1 MRKWLEVLAV
11 AAFVLI
17 ALCGSPAGAQDI
29 VSAQTVSACGTPNN
43 TPVVGSSYPVTQDTT
58 GVLCT
63 SVGSGGGNV
72 TVAGP
77 LGSKVSA
84 SSVSVVVA
92 SDQGAITVKGATADG
107 VAATTNP
114 VLIAGTSDGTG
125 TGTTDVAQ
133 VSTAGALTVGGVTAN
148 TADAVATSSTNTSG
162 LSYIYGWNGTTWD
175 RLRDD
180 PNRELFVDLAT
191 NGVSA
196 FIGSPAD
203 AGGASTT
210 SLYTVN
216 LNEAFNGT
224 SWDRVRTA
232 GSASS
237 TGTGVLSV
245 EEDGRSFNNI
255 TTATTTTVK
264 SGAGYLHQVCINK
277 EVASGVI
284 AMFNNTA
291 GSGATIGTITN
302 PSVLI
307 QSSTCLT
314 YDLYFSTGLTIV
326 TTGAQ
331 DITVTYR

>member
-1 MRKWLEVLAV
+1 MRSRLIGLFAALILLAPFGMARAQTQPLV
-11 AAFVLI
+11 VSS
-17 ALCGSPAGAQDI
+17 CGSLTLTAT
-29 VSAQTVSACGTPNN
+29 ST
-43 TPVVGSSYPVTQDTT
+43 YPPSQDTT
-58 GVLCT
+58 GKLCT
-63 SVGSGGGNV
+63 SASGGGGSSNA
-72 TVAGP
+72 TIVAP
-77 LGSKVSA
+77 LGSQTTAA
-84 SSVSVVVA
+84 SVATTINGTVSVA
-92 SDQGAITVKGATADG
+92 GATADG
-107 VAATTNP
+107 VAATANP

-133 VSTAGALTVGGVTAN
+133 ISTAGALTVGGATAN
-148 TADAVATSSTNTSG
+148 TADAVATSSTNVAG
-162 LSYIYGWNGTTWD
+162 IGFIYGWNGTTWD

-180 PNRELFVDLAT
+180 PNREIYVDLAV

-216 LNEAFNGT
+216 LNEAFNGA

-237 TGTGVLSV
+237 TGIGVLSV

-284 AMFNNTA
+284 AMFNNTV
-291 GSGATIGTITN
+291 GSGTTIGTITN
-302 PSVLI
+302 PAVLI